1 MKTVYAIQHNTTKR
15 IYVGI
20 SKNPEMRIK
29 KHLYALIQG
38 THTNK
43 ELQKDYDRFGAE
55 YSFYI
60 LEEDIEDEKA
70 LLRERQWI
78 NTLRTN
84 EIYRGYNLAFGEQSI
99 NDLTQFKTVNIE
111 CHDGSIVEAMKGN
124 ESVVM
129 KGKPRKSKTS
139 TNTSKEY
146 LKYEQLRKENG
157 LSYADISRHTGISTV
172 ALSQWKNGEYNFKLD
187 KLLLLA
193 KLFNVPITEFIE

>member
-20 SKNPEMRIK
+20 SNNPEMRIK

-38 THTNK
+38 THSNK
-43 ELQKDYDRFGAE
+43 EFQKDFDRFGAD
-55 YSFYI
+55 YSFHI
-60 LEEDIEDEKA
+60 LEEGIEEEKA

-84 EIYRGYNLAFGEQSI
+84 EVYRGYNLALGEQSI
-99 NDLTQFKTVNIE
+99 DDLSRFKSVNIE
-111 CHDGSIVEAMKGN
+111 CHDGCIVETMNGN

-129 KGKPRKSKTS
+129 KGKPRKSRTS

-146 LKYEQLRKENG
+146 LKYEQFRKENG
-157 LSYADISRHTGISTV
+157 LSYADVSRQTGISTV

-187 KLLLLA
+187 KLLILA
-193 KLFNVPITEFIE
+193 KFFNVPVTEFIE